1 MFDIRP
7 ARSVRVWI
15 VAFAALTLL
24 AAPAHAYTEG
34 SCVELQDV
42 PADECVWETM
52 TSGYV
57 DIDECRDYCDDDP
70 DCFAIQ
76 WSESSW
82 CDKCTGWNSGGPQSV
97 TAWGQEPNPWSSD
110 TRVQTKECW
119 TSGGATLGE
128 GDDYDEDEA
137 WWGSWFTDDDDAD
150 DDDAD
155 DADDDDSFDWN
166 EEAAAETLI
175 CDMIDGLDMM
185 GFNYECYDGCRAFTN
200 KDESLWCTSTS
211 GNSYCCADEEKCCIP
226 DEGAIAGLVIG
237 IVVFMTASITLCA
250 YFCKCCC
257 FRPAAQAQAPSVVY
271 VQGQQMPQALH
282 FQQQSFAPAQPV
294 QGVPA
299 GNFCTHCGAPKAA
312 GSAFC
317 SSCGK
322 Q

>member
-1 MFDIRP
+1 MFNIRP

-24 AAPAHAYTEG
+24 AAPAHAYREN
-34 SCVELQDV
+34 SCVELEDV
-42 PADECVWETM
+42 PADECDCETM
-52 TSGYV
+52 TWGYV
-57 DIDECRDYCDDDP
+57 NIDECRDECDNDT

-82 CDKCTGWNSGGPQSV
+82 CDKCTGWNYGGVQSV
-97 TAWGQEPNPWSSD
+97 TAWGQEPNPWGSD

-119 TSGGATLGE
+119 DQGVATLGE
-128 GDDYDEDEA
+128 GDDYDDER
-137 WWGSWFTDDDDAD
+137 FDDDDGDGYSDYD
-150 DDDAD
+150 DD
-155 DADDDDSFDWN
+155 FTWN
-166 EEAAAETLI
+166 SEFTGDTAACTAAFTSI
-175 CDMIDGLDMM
+175 IM
-185 GFNYECYDGCRAFTN
+185 GSMFSNVECYDGCPPLSL
-200 KDESLWCTSTS
+200 KDESLWCDITDYSF
-211 GNSYCCADEEKCCIP
+211 CCGELEDCCPP

-250 YFCKCCC
+250 YCCKCCC
-257 FRPAAQAQAPSVVY
+257 FRPAAQAQAPAVVY
-271 VQGQQMPQALH
+271 VQGQQMPQVLQ
-282 FQQQSFAPAQPV
+282 FQQQSLAPAQPV

>member
-1 MFDIRP
+1 MFNIRP
-7 ARSVRVWI
+7 ACSVRVWI

-24 AAPAHAYTEG
+24 AAPAHAYREG

-42 PADECVWETM
+42 PADECDWETM

-57 DIDECRDYCDDDP
+57 NIDECRDECDNDT

-82 CDKCTGWNSGGPQSV
+82 CDKCTGWNIGGPQSV
-97 TAWGQEPNPWSSD
+97 TAWGQEPNPWGRD

-137 WWGSWFTDDDDAD
+137 WWGSWFDDDDGDGESD
-150 DDDAD
+150 DDDD
-155 DADDDDSFDWN
+155 DFTWN
-166 EEAAAETLI
+166 SEFTGDTAACTAAFTSI
-175 CDMIDGLDMM
+175 IM
-185 GFNYECYDGCRAFTN
+185 GSMFSNVECYDGCPPLSL
-200 KDESLWCTSTS
+200 KDESLWCDITDYSF
-211 GNSYCCADEEKCCIP
+211 CCGELEDCCPP

-237 IVVFMTASITLCA
+237 IVVFMVASITLCA
-250 YFCKCCC
+250 YCCKCCC
-257 FRPAAQAQAPSVVY
+257 FRPAAQAQAPAVVY
-271 VQGQQMPQALH
+271 VQGQQMPQVQQ
-282 FQQQSFAPAQPV
+282 FQQQSLAPAQPV

>member
-1 MFDIRP
+1 MFDIHP

-34 SCVELQDV
+34 SCVELEGV
-42 PADECVWETM
+42 VADKCDWETM
-52 TSGYV
+52 VSGYV
-57 DIDECRDYCDDDP
+57 NIDECRDACDEDP

-76 WSESSW
+76 WSADSWFPW
-82 CDKCTGWNSGGPQSV
+82 CDKCTGWNSGGPQSM
-97 TAWGQEPNPWSSD
+97 TEWDQWSNPYGDD
-110 TRVQTKECW
+110 TKVQTRECW

-128 GDDYDEDEA
+128 GDDYDEGYGE
-137 WWGSWFTDDDDAD
+137 S
-150 DDDAD
+150 
-155 DADDDDSFDWN
+155 DDDDSFDWN
-166 EEAAAETLI
+166 SEFTSDTAACTAAFTNI
-175 CDMIDGLDMM
+175 IM
-185 GFNYECYDGCRAFTN
+185 GSMLNNVECYDGCPAFSL
-200 KDESLWCTSTS
+200 KDESLWCDITDYSF
-211 GNSYCCADEEKCCIP
+211 CCGELEDCCPP

-250 YFCKCCC
+250 YCCKCCC
-257 FRPAAQAQAPSVVY
+257 FRPAAQAQAPAVVY
-271 VQGQQMPQALH
+271 VQGQQTPQALN
-282 FQQQSFAPAQPV
+282 FQQQSFSPAQPV

-299 GNFCTHCGAPKAA
+299 GNFCSHCGAPKAA

>member
-1 MFDIRP
+1 
-7 ARSVRVWI
+7 
-15 VAFAALTLL
+15 
-24 AAPAHAYTEG
+24 
-34 SCVELQDV
+34 
-42 PADECVWETM
+42 M

-57 DIDECRDYCDDDP
+57 NIDECRDYCDDDP
-70 DCFAIQ
+70 NCFAIQ

-82 CDKCTGWNSGGPQSV
+82 CDKCTGWNIGGPQSV
-97 TAWGQEPNPWSSD
+97 TAWGQLSNPWGSD

-137 WWGSWFTDDDDAD
+137 WWGSWFDDDDGDGESD
-150 DDDAD
+150 DDDD
-155 DADDDDSFDWN
+155 FTWN
-166 EEAAAETLI
+166 SEFTGDTAACTAAFTSI
-175 CDMIDGLDMM
+175 IM
-185 GFNYECYDGCRAFTN
+185 GSMFSNVECYDGCPPLSL
-200 KDESLWCTSTS
+200 KDESLWCDITDYSF
-211 GNSYCCADEEKCCIP
+211 CCGELEDCCPP

-237 IVVFMTASITLCA
+237 IVVFMVASITLCA
-250 YFCKCCC
+250 YCCKCCC
-257 FRPAAQAQAPSVVY
+257 FRPAAQAQAPAVVY
-271 VQGQQMPQALH
+271 VQGQQMPQMQ
-282 FQQQSFAPAQPV
+282 FQQQSLSPAQPV